1 MDSPAMFDETGD
13 GIGVNKKR
21 MPSAR
26 KQTRKSIEMDGHGN
40 SPCLRSKHFHP
51 VPHLFNGG
59 ITNYLYLYLIFNHF

>member
-1 MDSPAMFDETGD
+1 MEFPAMFDETGD
-13 GIGVNKKR
+13 GYWCQQETYARN
-21 MPSAR
+21 AR

-59 ITNYLYLYLIFNHF
+59 ITNYLYLIFNYF